1 MLSLLADSL
10 LIATR
15 MEPLRRDAWH
25 NQIDPRHELEKRKW
39 FQFIGFRD

>member
-15 MEPLRRDAWH
+15 TEPFRRDAWH
-25 NQIDPRHELEKRKW
+25 NHIDPRHQAEKRKW
-39 FQFIGFRD
+39 FQFVGFRY